1 MSWIEA
7 LKKYNEGQKWSI
19 PKKGSP
25 EYEKVIEIKNKL
37 ALADGEKKPKAPKT
51 SKVEKKAKVEKK
63 SKAPTKKQ
71 SEFKKM
77 EIITPKHVIDFN
89 LLVTLKNEQKGSG
102 MIDQKALGAL
112 NPFMSIIE
120 QTLVKDLVAGSG
132 LSLYGSGNFKGKL
145 KKLTGKDRKALNS
158 LAKQNNLSMG
168 EVLRNKTLDIIQNP
182 MQALGKVFNASKALK
197 SKADDTLDRN
207 FKKLLTGD
215 MSTMNR
221 MLQSK
226 SVGDFAA
233 KELTN
238 KVDSMVDLFKK
249 RIPGLAE
256 NFVFGA
262 GCNKPF
268 KFSKKD
274 INELNKAAE
283 QCQCMTGAGIE
294 DWFAKLAEDP
304 VGNIKKLL
312 NFQEANMGF
321 KKLADTTTLPGTK
334 PKRLFTLPWQT

>member
-7 LKKYNEGQKWSI
+7 LKKYNSGKKWEI
-19 PKKGSP
+19 PKKGTP
-25 EYEKVIEIKNKL
+25 EYEQVIEIKNKL

-283 QCQCMTGAGIE
+283 QCQCMTGAGLE
-294 DWFAKLAEDP
+294 DNFASLAQDP

-334 PKRLFTLPWQT
+334 PKRLFKMPWEN